1 MEQLPF
7 GDQDGVQE
15 LLDLGVASLGIGQDF
30 AYEVYR
36 VLHLEGMPLLL
47 PLHDYSGAD
56 HLHHRCNVE

>member
-1 MEQLPF
+1 
-7 GDQDGVQE
+7 
-15 LLDLGVASLGIGQDF
+15 
-30 AYEVYR
+30 